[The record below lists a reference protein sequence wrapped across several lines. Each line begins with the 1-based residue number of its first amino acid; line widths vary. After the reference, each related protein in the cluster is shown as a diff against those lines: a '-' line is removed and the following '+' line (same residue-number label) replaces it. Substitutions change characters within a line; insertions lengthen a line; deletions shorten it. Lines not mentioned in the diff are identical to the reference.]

1 MASAFFLFSIKTI
14 LNLPCHSCYTSQIP
28 GAEAIFNQIGSLCFI
43 NSMPQKLQH
52 NETEQERS
60 KMEGNIHNS
69 HHFYCHVYLCVYF
82 KSTWYLA
89 EMLWSCALRDT
100 QWSNTLTDSW
110 LDHRNTASQMRPDV
124 PEFSLLHCNTK
135 IFAPRQDIYS
145 VRHNSVTCKGAWG
158 TVSVPAV
165 PGNLHPF
172 PHFLIIPQQS
182 SLKGDDACRAW
193 AHLLHSLAAE

>member
-82 KSTWYLA
+82 KTTWYLA
-89 EMLWSCALRDT
+89 EMLWSCALRET
-100 QWSNTLTDSW
+100 QWSNTLTDS
-110 LDHRNTASQMRPDV
+110 DSTTGTQHHRWDRVSQNFLCFIATLRSSP
-124 PEFSLLHCNTK
+124 
-135 IFAPRQDIYS
+135 QDRIL
-145 VRHNSVTCKGAWG
+145 C
-158 TVSVPAV
+158 
-165 PGNLHPF
+165 
-172 PHFLIIPQQS
+172 
-182 SLKGDDACRAW
+182 
-193 AHLLHSLAAE
+193 